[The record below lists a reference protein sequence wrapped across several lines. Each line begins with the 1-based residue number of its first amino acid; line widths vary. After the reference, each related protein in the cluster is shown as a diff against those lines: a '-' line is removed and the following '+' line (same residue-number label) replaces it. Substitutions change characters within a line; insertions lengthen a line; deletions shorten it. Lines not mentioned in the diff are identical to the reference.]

1 MLELKYKSW
10 KDVTIDTYFELR
22 SGLKKMYEDNA
33 SQNEINMYLISF
45 LCDVSIE
52 EVYKSKISELNKVS
66 EEIKWVTEK
75 IKRSIVPTTI
85 KINGEKYD
93 IRTNMT
99 KCNVAQYIDFNEYSK
114 NMELFYR
121 NLLACIVIPK
131 GKEYNEGYDAV
142 ELAEKLGRTLDIQ
155 TAESIY
161 LSFAI
166 ASMRLTKL
174 YLMALRLKTM
184 RYLIETKKDGM
195 TPMRVKEMRTIV
207 LLKRQIALLNGLKQ
221 SML

>member
-10 KDVTIDTYFELR
+10 KDVTIDTYFYLR
-22 SGLKKMYEDNA
+22 NGLRKMYNDNA
-33 SQNEINMYLISF
+33 SQNDINMYLISF
-45 LCDVSIE
+45 LCDVPIE
-52 EVYKSKISELNKVS
+52 DVYKSKISELNKVS
-66 EEIKWVTEK
+66 SEIKWVTEK
-75 IKRSIVPTTI
+75 VKRSIVPTTI

-93 IRTNMT
+93 IRLNMN

-121 NLLACIVIPK
+121 NLLACIIIPK

-142 ELAEKLGRTLDIQ
+142 ELAEKLGKTLDIQ

-166 ASMRLTKL
+166 ASMRLTRL
-174 YLMALRLKTM
+174 YLWALRLKTM
-184 RYLIETKKDGM
+184 RYLIETKKEGM